1 MVISN
6 FENSFLLY
14 AEYHQ
19 NNANKIIYNVTTPL
33 IILTMFILGS
43 YTGHIIRLPF
53 DNYFPV
59 EFNLSGLLT
68 LFYSIYYIYLDLDNG
83 FKFSIILW
91 LNQFFAYLLYVLYP
105 EFGLYSLGT
114 LLTSLFLQYIGYI
127 YCEKNTPKFIDGIFQ
142 TFIIGPFAI
151 FIVFLD
157 NIKYKHQIEFIMKN
171 VHSTCDLTNIKNDKN
186 KFDLKHKNE

>member
-1 MVISN
+1 MVIFN

-14 AEYHQ
+14 SEYHQ
-19 NNANKIIYNVTTPL
+19 NNANKIIYNVTIPL
-33 IILTMFILGS
+33 IIITMFILGS
-43 YTGHIIRLPF
+43 YTGPIITLPF

-83 FKFSIILW
+83 FKISIILW
-91 LNQFFAYLLYVLYP
+91 LNQFFAYLLYILYP
-105 EFGLYSLGT
+105 EYWLYSVCT
-114 LLTSLFLQYIGYI
+114 LLTSLLLQYIGYI
-127 YCEKNTPKFIDGIFQ
+127 YCEKNTPKFMDGLFQ

-157 NIKYKHQIEFIMKN
+157 NIKYKHQIEFIIKN
-171 VHSTCDLTNIKNDKN
+171 VHSTYELTNIKNDNN